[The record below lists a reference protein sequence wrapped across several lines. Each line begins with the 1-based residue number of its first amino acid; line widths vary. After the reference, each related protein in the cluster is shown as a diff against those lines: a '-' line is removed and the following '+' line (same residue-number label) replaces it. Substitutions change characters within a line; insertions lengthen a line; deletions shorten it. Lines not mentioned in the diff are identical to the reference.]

1 MSEKKEKKEQQK
13 KLTQAEIQQKAI
25 QLQLLDEQLRQ
36 LEQQL
41 QLVDE
46 RISKMQLIILH
57 LEELAKTKPL
67 TNMLAS
73 FDEAIFIN
81 TKLLDNKQ
89 VWVDVG
95 KNVVVKKT
103 IPEAQQFIGKKIEE
117 LIAVRNEIAKQAEAL
132 VNEIEKIDAELRR
145 AAA

>member
-1 MSEKKEKKEQQK
+1 MSEKKEQQK

-57 LEELAKTKPL
+57 LEELGKIKPL
-67 TNMLAS
+67 TNMLAN
-73 FDEAIFIN
+73 FNEGIFIN
-81 TKLLDNKQ
+81 ANLLDNKQ
-89 VWVDVG
+89 VWVEVG
-95 KNVVVKKT
+95 KNVVIKKT
-103 IPEAQQFIGKKIEE
+103 VPEAQQFVAKKIEE
-117 LIAVRNEIAKQAEAL
+117 LITVRNKIAKQAETL
-132 VNEIEKIDAELRR
+132 VNEIEKIGAELRR
-145 AAA
+145 ATA